1 MTSSPAART
10 ATYFLTAIEG
20 STRLWEEQRAAMSAL
35 EAHDA
40 LLRAAV
46 EQAGGT
52 VVKTAGDDVLA
63 AFDRPEA
70 GLMAAAT
77 MQVIT

>member
-1 MTSSPAART
+1 MAV
-10 ATYFLTAIEG
+10 
-20 STRLWEEQRAAMSAL
+20 AL

-52 VVKTAGDDVLA
+52 VVKTTSDWMLA
-63 AFDRPEA
+63 AFDRAEA
-70 GLMAAAT
+70 ALTAARACVSHT
-77 MQVIT
+77 RSPGGECVGPVSRSLS